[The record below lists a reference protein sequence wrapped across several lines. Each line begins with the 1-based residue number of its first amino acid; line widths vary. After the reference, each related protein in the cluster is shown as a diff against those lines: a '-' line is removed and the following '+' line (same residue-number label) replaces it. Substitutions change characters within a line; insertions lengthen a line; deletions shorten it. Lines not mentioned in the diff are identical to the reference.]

1 MAKYRSI
8 LASVL
13 ALVAVL
19 FICFGSPAE
28 AKTKAKTPTYT
39 PDQIA
44 EIQGYANEIAAMRD
58 RLSELQS
65 LIQKE
70 DWIFVRNFIH
80 GPLGELRIKLSAVT
94 RDLLPDA
101 QKQARTLAKTISDD
115 LVAIDRSAEQANYK
129 LTVLNYGK
137 AARDLDAFLQ
147 LVPKA

>member
-19 FICFGSPAE
+19 FICSGNPAL
-28 AKTKAKTPTYT
+28 AKTKAKTLTYT
-39 PDQIA
+39 PEQLE
-44 EIQGYANEIAAMRD
+44 EIQGYASEVATLSD
-58 RLSELQS
+58 RLSELQT

-70 DWIFVRNFIH
+70 DWTYVRNFIH
-80 GPLGELRIKLSAVT
+80 GPLGELRLKMGAVT
-94 RDLLPDA
+94 RNLLPDA
-101 QKQARTLAKTISDD
+101 RKQAQTIARAVSDD

-137 AARDLDAFLQ
+137 TARDLNAFLQ